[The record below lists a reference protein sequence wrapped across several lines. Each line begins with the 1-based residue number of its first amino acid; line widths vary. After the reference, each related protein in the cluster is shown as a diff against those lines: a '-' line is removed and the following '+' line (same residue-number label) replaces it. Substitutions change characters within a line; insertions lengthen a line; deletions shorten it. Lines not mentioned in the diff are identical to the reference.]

1 MNRIAELFSRKQNR
15 ILSVYFTAGYPELN
29 DTTKLLTLLQ
39 AHGADIIEIG
49 FPFSDPIADGSVI
62 QNSSHA
68 AIMNGMSLNLLFAQ
82 LAEMRKTITIPIILM
97 GYLNPVM
104 QMGFE
109 HFCNACKVAGVD
121 GFIIPDMPVGVYE
134 KEYSDITLKHGLSNI
149 MLVTPETSDER
160 IRHIDSLSNGFVYLV
175 SAASTTGAVDRFD
188 ENQVAYFER
197 VAAMKLKNPL
207 MIGFGISNKS
217 TLESA
222 FDHASGAIIGS
233 AFIKSLNTGKL
244 EESVKNF
251 FASLKK

>member
-1 MNRIAELFSRKQNR
+1 MNRLTELFSRKNNR

-29 DTTKLLTLLQ
+29 DTQRLLTLLQ
-39 AHGADIIEIG
+39 DNGADIIEIG
-49 FPFSDPIADGSVI
+49 FPFSDPIADGTVI

-68 AIMNGMSLNLLFAQ
+68 AIVNGMSLNLLFAQ
-82 LAEMRKTITIPIILM
+82 LAEMRKTINIPIILM
-97 GYLNPVM
+97 GYLNPIM

-109 HFCNACKVAGVD
+109 NFCKDCQKVGVD
-121 GFIIPDMPVGVYE
+121 GFILPDMPVEVY
-134 KEYSDITLKHGLSNI
+134 KNEYEAITLKYGLSNI

-160 IRHIDSLSNGFVYLV
+160 IRHIDNLSSGFVYLV
-175 SAASTTGAVDRFD
+175 SAASTTGARDSFD
-188 ENQVAYFER
+188 DEQKAYFKR

-222 FDHASGAIIGS
+222 FEHASGAIIGS
-233 AFIKSLNTGKL
+233 AFIKSLTAGKL

-251 FASLKK
+251 FAKLKE

>member
-29 DTTKLLTLLQ
+29 DTNKLLSLLQ
-39 AHGADIIEIG
+39 TNGADMIEIG
-49 FPFSDPIADGSVI
+49 FPFSDPIADGTVI
-62 QNSSHA
+62 QNSSHVA
-68 AIMNGMSLNLLFAQ
+68 LSNGMTLRILFAQ
-82 LAEMRKTITIPIILM
+82 LAEMRKTIQIPIILM

-109 HFCNACKVAGVD
+109 HFCSACKAVGVD
-121 GFIIPDMPVGVYE
+121 GFIIPDMPVEVYRN
-134 KEYSDITLKHGLSNI
+134 EYEAITLKYELSNI

-175 SAASTTGAVDRFD
+175 SAASTTGARDSFD
-188 ENQVAYFER
+188 DDQVAYFKR

-222 FDHASGAIIGS
+222 FAHASGAIIGS
-233 AFIKSLNTGKL
+233 AFIKALQAGML
-244 EESVKNF
+244 EKSVQTF
-251 FASLKK
+251 FSQLKK